1 MRIIK
6 AAKKTDEYI
15 TTCNNCGSILGIK
28 RNDLNNYTRKDDVG
42 CEDWTYYC
50 GVCSCQ
56 NHLKGILSDF
66 FPWIMEDENDRKLQS
81 DNIMRINS
89 L

>member
-15 TTCNNCGSILGIK
+15 TTCNNCGSILGLK
-28 RNDLNNYTRKDDVG
+28 RNDLNNSTRKDDAE
-42 CEDWTYYC
+42 CEDWTYFC
-50 GVCSCQ
+50 GVCSCK
-56 NHLKGILSDF
+56 NHITETISKL
-66 FPWIMEDENDRKLQS
+66 FPWIMEDENDRKLQG
-81 DNIMRINS
+81 DNTLWVNP